1 MGLYTEIHRPQFHFT
16 PRENWLNDP
25 NGLVHD
31 RGTWHLFFQHNI
43 EAPTWGKMWWGHAY
57 SKDLLHWKQ
66 SENALE
72 PDEMGSIF
80 SGSAVVD
87 HTDSA
92 GFGAGAILL
101 FYTAAG
107 MHAEPPRKFTQCL
120 AYSQDGGKS
129 WKKHDQNPIIEWM
142 EAENRDPRVIWHEAR
157 ACWIMALYLNDEKFC
172 LLSSSDA
179 KTWTHLQDVILEGD
193 NECPD
198 FFPMTDDAG
207 KERWIFSGASGIY
220 LVGTFDGFNFSVET
234 EPRNF
239 EHGRNGYASQTWT
252 NAPDGRRVQISW
264 MAGGRYPEMSFN
276 QQMSIPVDL
285 SLEGSGKDVT
295 IKRWPIK
302 ELDSLRVRTITL
314 EECLISPKN
323 AFTADTQAKL
333 LDVSFTVN
341 KQLASTFDV
350 VVRGHHLGFL
360 WHKNQLLV
368 GQSFSHKM
376 DVGFPFIELPD
387 KPTISIR
394 LIVDKTSIE
403 IFLDDGRIS
412 ASFCFLPD
420 GYIHPLVLHSF
431 GGNQVIKNFQLHE
444 LSSIWKKDD

>member
-1 MGLYTEIHRPQFHFT
+1 MDLYTEIHRPQFHFT
-16 PRENWLNDP
+16 SRENWLNDP
-25 NGLVHD
+25 NGLVYD
-31 RGTWHLFFQHNI
+31 RETWHLFFQHNI

-66 SENALE
+66 SDNALE

-80 SGSAVVD
+80 SGSGVVD

-142 EAENRDPRVIWHEAR
+142 EAENRDPRVIWFEAR

-179 KTWTHLQDVILEGD
+179 KTWTHLQDIILEGD

-198 FFPMTDDAG
+198 FFPMSDDAG

-220 LVGTFDGFNFSVET
+220 LVGTFDGFNYSVDT
-234 EPRNF
+234 KPRNF
-239 EHGRNGYASQTWT
+239 EYGRNGYASQTWT

-302 ELDSLRVRTITL
+302 ELDSLRVRTFTL

-323 AFTADTQAKL
+323 AYTADTQAKL
-333 LDVSFTVN
+333 LDVSFTVH
-341 KQLASTFDV
+341 KQLATTFDV

-360 WHKNQLLV
+360 WDKNQLLV

-394 LIVDKTSIE
+394 LIIDKTSIE

-431 GGNQVIKNFQLHE
+431 GGRQVIKNFRLHE
-444 LSSIWKKDD
+444 LSSIWNKDD